1 VGGLEVGFAVGDAAV
16 VSLSWKQKNKI
27 KNQKNKKQ
35 NINKKCE
42 FLVLF
47 LLHDKKYRTLNSKT
61 KSLRESSY
69 SAPKISGPVI
79 NIPQIYF
86 FGRNK
91 GCWTS
96 PRTYSRG
103 HNYAKPSRAQQTT
116 HPLSLSHTH
125 TQTQPNLSPAKRL
138 ACIKNQHIRFFG
150 NMLHSSLRFQYS

>member
-1 VGGLEVGFAVGDAAV
+1 VGFAVGDAAV
-16 VSLSWKQKNKI
+16 VSCSCTLTNNTTTNNDNKLEI
-27 KNQKNKKQ
+27 P
-35 NINKKCE
+35 ILCE